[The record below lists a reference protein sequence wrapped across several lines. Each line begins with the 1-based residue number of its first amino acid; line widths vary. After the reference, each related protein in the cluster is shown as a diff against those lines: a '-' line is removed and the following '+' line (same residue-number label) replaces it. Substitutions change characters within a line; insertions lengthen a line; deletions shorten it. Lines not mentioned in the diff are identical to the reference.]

1 MTFFYKIPRT
11 TTESTSLLRKVVT
24 FVITAALIVLAL
36 MFSAL
41 LFAVVLTAG
50 AVAGCYLWWKTRDL
64 RKQMRE
70 HPPYGVAIEDV
81 LIEGRVIEGEVI
93 KGEVIEG
100 EVIEAEVIREVD
112 FRDGNKR

>member
-1 MTFFYKIPRT
+1 MTYSDKRSDT
-11 TTESTSLLRKVVT
+11 TTESTSLLRKVIT
-24 FVITAALIVLAL
+24 FVMAALMIGLIL

-41 LFAVVLTAG
+41 LFAVVLTVGTAAG
-50 AVAGCYLWWKTRDL
+50 IYLWWKTRGL

-70 HPPYGVAIEDV
+70 HPPYGVVIEDV

-100 EVIEAEVIREVD
+100 EVIREADSRND
-112 FRDGNKR
+112 DKR